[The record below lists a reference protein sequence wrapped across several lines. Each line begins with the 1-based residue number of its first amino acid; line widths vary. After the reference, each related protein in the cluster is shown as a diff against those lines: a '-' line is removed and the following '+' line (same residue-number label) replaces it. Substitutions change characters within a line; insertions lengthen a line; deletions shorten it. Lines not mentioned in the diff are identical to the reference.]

1 MFSPLPLS
9 LISLHLS
16 HTHRRRV
23 LLELEDQA
31 PDERAAIGVREL
43 DLGDVPS
50 LSPTPLPHPLSLF
63 RSISTVFL
71 SSFCKL
77 NRVRE
82 QKEILGEF
90 G

>member
-50 LSPTPLPHPLSLF
+50 LSPTPLPHPP
-63 RSISTVFL
+63 RSL
-71 SSFCKL
+71 SSGRLVRCFCL
-77 NRVRE
+77 VFAN
-82 QKEILGEF
+82 
-90 G
+90 